1 MSEEGTCLLLG
12 EVLTCY
18 EVLSVMTF
26 VISVMDS
33 PEVGSIAIME
43 VFNAVGLERGKSILT
58 ELQSLMKRLCE
69 KYDGHEWIDQVEAAH
84 IALLARKDMTD
95 QAEWN

>member
-1 MSEEGTCLLLG
+1 MKEGDTCLVLG

-26 VISVMDS
+26 VLTVMDNS
-33 PEVGSIAIME
+33 EVGSIAIVE
-43 VFNAVGLERGKSILT
+43 VLNAVGLERGKSILV
-58 ELQSLMKRLCE
+58 ELQSLMQRLCE
-69 KYDGHEWIDQVEAAH
+69 KYDGHEWLDQVEAAH
-84 IALLARKDMTD
+84 MALVARKDMTD